1 MKLLVYMSLLVV
13 GFFTHTNAHSSENRG
28 RVIKI
33 FPQGSPAPEVPKSK
47 KPTEVVPME
56 NTSED
61 KSFSGAAEATMED
74 VQEHVQSNENE
85 LKAPVA
91 ESALKAPLDENNS
104 EDMAQTLEFELH
116 SGLLKPQLDKLVSKY
131 LPSHEIYWGSYEGK
145 HEWYGNQVIK
155 GESLESILNQITS
168 SYGKPPKGIAWYIHL
183 NVVEFVYKNKKG

>member
-33 FPQGSPAPEVPKSK
+33 FPQGSPAPEVPISK
-47 KPTEVVPME
+47 KPAEVVPME

-61 KSFSGAAEATMED
+61 KSFSAVAEASMED
-74 VQEHVQSNENE
+74 VQAHVQSNENE
-85 LKAPVA
+85 LKAP
-91 ESALKAPLDENNS
+91 LDGNDS
-104 EDMAQTLEFELH
+104 EDMSQVLEFELH

>member
-1 MKLLVYMSLLVV
+1 
-13 GFFTHTNAHSSENRG
+13 
-28 RVIKI
+28 
-33 FPQGSPAPEVPKSK
+33 
-47 KPTEVVPME
+47 ME

-61 KSFSGAAEATMED
+61 KSFSGAVEATMED

-85 LKAPVA
+85 LKAPLDGN
-91 ESALKAPLDENNS
+91 ELKAPLDGNDS
-104 EDMAQTLEFELH
+104 EDISQVLEFELH